1 MLNRNLIETRN
12 ENKGQ
17 TKVIRE
23 YDVLRVIT
31 ILIVVLG
38 HSDFLYSNDFTVC
51 DVISDTLPGFVIEY
65 KTLRPWIYSFHMPL
79 FVLLSGALF
88 SITYSKYTLKSYFE
102 SRIKRLMLPY
112 IACGVLFSIP
122 IKWFVGYFGNH
133 GIIYAY
139 ARSLVAMISPGHLWF
154 LWVAFVLNV
163 VFFVLAKYGFLEK
176 VGGVL
181 LACIALNLLSI
192 YRVEWFQLYRLCE
205 YPLYFY
211 LGYLF
216 EKYEVRRRLCVTVM
230 QLKRWKETLL
240 LCGIFLVTVL
250 FVAMSELLDMS
261 VLYAHIFAIIQALA
275 GSMLIYLFSV
285 VLSYRTAIMD
295 TRLFKTLERRNFS
308 IYLYHEPLQFLL
320 LWIFS
325 MIGVLPIFNSNLMY
339 LLLCLVRFLST
350 IAVSALIGW
359 AVDKIKHRV
368 TLK

>member
-1 MLNRNLIETRN
+1 
-12 ENKGQ
+12 
-17 TKVIRE
+17 
-23 YDVLRVIT
+23 
-31 ILIVVLG
+31 
-38 HSDFLYSNDFTVC
+38 
-51 DVISDTLPGFVIEY
+51 
-65 KTLRPWIYSFHMPL
+65 
-79 FVLLSGALF
+79 
-88 SITYSKYTLKSYFE
+88 
-102 SRIKRLMLPY
+102 
-112 IACGVLFSIP
+112 
-122 IKWFVGYFGNH
+122 
-133 GIIYAY
+133 
-139 ARSLVAMISPGHLWF
+139 
-154 LWVAFVLNV
+154 
-163 VFFVLAKYGFLEK
+163 
-176 VGGVL
+176 
-181 LACIALNLLSI
+181 
-192 YRVEWFQLYRLCE
+192 
-205 YPLYFY
+205 
-211 LGYLF
+211 
-216 EKYEVRRRLCVTVM
+216 M